1 MTALQLIIKKAQALR
16 KASPKKFAKWTDYVK
31 AASATIKPKKKATVG
46 AIKKK
51 SSTKKS
57 AAKKV
62 VKKAPV
68 KKVIKKAAT
77 KKATSIHKDTKSH
90 NVRISVMS
98 GMDIAQTTRELQNWQ
113 KIVDELRKELKT
125 AKPEY
130 KATIKKDIELS
141 KKFLVSKKQQLSK
154 QIRKIK

>member
-1 MTALQLIIKKAQALR
+1 MTALQLIIKKAKALR
-16 KASPKKFAKWTDYVK
+16 AASPKKFAKWTDYIK

-46 AIKKK
+46 AVKKK
-51 SSTKKS
+51 
-57 AAKKV
+57 AAPKKV
-62 VKKAPV
+62 VKKAP
-68 KKVIKKAAT
+68 IKKAVKKAVKKAAP
-77 KKATSIHKDTKSH
+77 KKATNIHKDSKSH

-125 AKPEY
+125 AKPEF